1 MARKSLGTRERD
13 RLANLHGWTCH
24 ICKAPIDGV
33 RERYEIEHV
42 IPWAISRDDSDEN
55 RKPAHVHCH
64 AVKTKDDRKDISK
77 TERMRLKANGSW
89 RSRTPMRRPASQERG

>member
-1 MARKSLGTRERD
+1 MARKSLGTRERA
-13 RLANLHGWTCH
+13 RLFLLHDGLCH
-24 ICKAPIDGV
+24 ICSVRIDGT
-33 RERYEIEHV
+33 RERWEVEHV

-89 RSRTPMRRPASQERG
+89 RSRTPMRRPQQGSSR